1 MTYAKVVIFPNIHK
15 NVLSGGSAVCT
26 PLLKGPFR
34 QFCTFQGMNV

>member
-26 PLLKGPFR
+26 PLSSKGLSVNFAHFR
-34 QFCTFQGMNV
+34 G